1 MNLGLLEV
9 QRLLGGEAAVPL
21 PDAEQRVRGEGVGHL
36 RLATLV
42 LVHCLHTTN
51 LSPHL
56 CYSGSAVNDIC
67 YQRTKKGYLIAWPC
81 SKNQP
86 ATDEVI
92 KGLAKCSIYRV
103 SKKKG

>member
-21 PDAEQRVRGEGVGHL
+21 PDAEQRVRGDGVGHL
-36 RLATLV
+36 RLPTLV

-56 CYSGSAVNDIC
+56 QNVWSFDI
-67 YQRTKKGYLIAWPC
+67 YALIQ
-81 SKNQP
+81 KIQ
-86 ATDEVI
+86 
-92 KGLAKCSIYRV
+92 KR
-103 SKKKG
+103 